1 MSTLLIALII
11 IIVIIILYFGYRY
24 FLGSNTNSSFFSLFS
39 SSQKQD
45 SQEISDT
52 HDNSSLN
59 QIQTQN
65 QEEMEQFLEKDE
77 SQKKKMDLDNGN
89 PYFILAI
96 GNNVLGKVKFELFD
110 EEAPKTCKNFRYF
123 CTRSMLNNNYPDYQG
138 SIFHRVIKD
147 FMIQGGDITNFDGTG
162 GISMYGVKF
171 DDENL
176 NLEHNQPGLLC
187 MANSGPNTNNSQF
200 YITLKETPWLNGKHV
215 VFGIVLEGFDII
227 KKIEN
232 LETSQETNKPID
244 DVKIIKC
251 GLE

>member
-1 MSTLLIALII
+1 MSILLIALII
-11 IIVIIILYFGYRY
+11 IIVIIILYFGYHY
-24 FLGSNTNSSFFSLFS
+24 FFGSKSNGSFFSLFS

-45 SQEISDT
+45 SQKIPDSE
-52 HDNSSLN
+52 DNPSLDKN
-59 QIQTQN
+59 QTQN
-65 QEEMEQFLEKDE
+65 QEEMEHFLEKDE
-77 SQKKKMDLDNGN
+77 SQQKKMDLDNGN

-215 VFGIVLEGFDII
+215 VFGIILDGFDII
-227 KKIEN
+227 KKIEL
-232 LETSQETNKPID
+232 LETSQETNKPLD

>member
-1 MSTLLIALII
+1 MSILLIALII

-24 FLGSNTNSSFFSLFS
+24 FFGSKSNGSFFSLFS
-39 SSQKQD
+39 SSQKQESQKIPD
-45 SQEISDT
+45 SE
-52 HDNSSLN
+52 DNPSLDKN
-59 QIQTQN
+59 PTQN
-65 QEEMEQFLEKDE
+65 QEEMEHFLEKDE
-77 SQKKKMDLDNGN
+77 SQQKKMNLDNGN

-227 KKIEN
+227 KKIEA
-232 LETSQETNKPID
+232 LETSQDTNKPTD

>member
-1 MSTLLIALII
+1 MSILLIALII

-24 FLGSNTNSSFFSLFS
+24 FFGSKSNGSFFSLFS
-39 SSQKQD
+39 SSQKQESQKIPD
-45 SQEISDT
+45 SE
-52 HDNSSLN
+52 DNPSLDKN
-59 QIQTQN
+59 PTQN
-65 QEEMEQFLEKDE
+65 QEEMEHFLEKDE
-77 SQKKKMDLDNGN
+77 SKQKKMDLDNGN
-89 PYFILAI
+89 PYFIIAI

-110 EEAPKTCKNFRYF
+110 EETPKTCKNFRYF
-123 CTRSMLNNNYPDYQG
+123 CTRSMLNNSYPDYQG

-176 NLEHNQPGLLC
+176 NLDHNQPGLLC

-227 KKIEN
+227 KKIEA
-232 LETSQETNKPID
+232 LETSQETNKPLD

>member
-24 FLGSNTNSSFFSLFS
+24 FLGFNTNSSFFSLFL

-45 SQEISDT
+45 LQEISDT

-59 QIQTQN
+59 QSQTQN

-215 VFGIVLEGFDII
+215 VFGIVLGSC
-227 KKIEN
+227 
-232 LETSQETNKPID
+232 L
-244 DVKIIKC
+244 V
-251 GLE
+251 